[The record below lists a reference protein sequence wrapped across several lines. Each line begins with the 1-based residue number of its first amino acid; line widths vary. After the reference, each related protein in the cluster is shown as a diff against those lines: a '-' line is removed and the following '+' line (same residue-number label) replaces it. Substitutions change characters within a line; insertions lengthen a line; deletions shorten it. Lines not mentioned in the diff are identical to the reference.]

1 MGPAIHQPHGRR
13 PRPAI
18 IITRPLSTSV
28 ACTRPRVVNGPP
40 NGPWLVPQSH
50 IPIPH
55 PPSHIHALPPALV
68 LDINGWTDGW
78 MFGPPCP
85 PPLAAAA
92 RTHICTH
99 VKPASSHLA
108 RSRRPQTCA
117 VLASCRS
124 RQSRSLSPPSPACQK
139 RNPET
144 RPTLQPLD
152 AASHQHLHLGKRYL
166 CSTAHA
172 HVRHVRV

>member
-1 MGPAIHQPHGRR
+1 MPVRGARHS
-13 PRPAI
+13 
-18 IITRPLSTSV
+18 STSRTPSPP
-28 ACTRPRVVNGPP
+28 CNHNHSPTFHLRRLYSPSRRQRP
-40 NGPWLVPQSH
+40 PQW
-50 IPIPH
+50 PMARPH